1 MIICPVA
8 PDESSNS
15 PEHRPS
21 GLLKDEK
28 HFLEHEPGGGTG
40 GSHVDA
46 VDPYNPE

>member
-15 PEHRPS
+15 PDHMPS
-21 GLLKDEK
+21 GLPQDEIPY
-28 HFLEHEPGGGTG
+28 LEHETGGGTG
-40 GSHVDA
+40 GSHIDA